1 VNSIEVEQFIAR
13 PPAAVW
19 RALTEPELMARWW
32 AAAADIRPVVGHRFT
47 MDMGSWG
54 LQPCQVLEVEP
65 EKLLRYT
72 FAEGSLDST
81 ITWRLE
87 AEGAGTRLFLVHD
100 GFDTD
105 TPAGREALRGM
116 GNGWP
121 GLLRR
126 IERALSEAEAEA
138 EAEGEAE
145 AEAGA
150 PESR

>member
-1 VNSIEVEQFIAR
+1 VNSIEAEQFIAR

-32 AAAADIRPVVGHRFT
+32 VAADIRPVVGHRFT

-54 LQPCQVLEVEP
+54 PQPCEVLEVEP

-100 GFDTD
+100 GFDTE

-126 IERALSEAEAEA
+126 IERALK
-138 EAEGEAE
+138 E

-150 PESR
+150 PGSR